1 MSVTVLR
8 CIGDDP
14 AFGFGTVVRLLKKPR
29 RHRPGAALHTIA
41 ETELDAASGDVIA
54 GFDTLTGLEID
65 QLFGQ
70 VNVQASPPGW
80 ALPGSGFTD
89 LTHELTLVL
98 RRGELIAVRAEK
110 GVAERLQRQ
119 LDKPPR
125 PPLRRL
131 PTNVLEAA
139 FLQGAAKNI
148 WLRSVQRPS
157 SRRPYSKALG
167 GTDLGVALDPVE
179 DSSFAWGAARSE
191 MLEDPG
197 ILYLKGKVGVTAGKS
212 QIWFKDSTDFHQYLL
227 TVGEILRVSSEI
239 LTDPGIFSAFPGL
252 AQEVSDPAEISGA
265 YEVIPIQPDET
276 PEATSGGDEVVAAAE
291 LLQDAVLEVREG
303 ATGTRF
309 TMDVGL
315 EGASSGRLAASLNRV
330 DDRFVLSIG
339 FDRTAPQPLPAAEQ
353 ILGAL
358 NTGDMLEVHFGSGH
372 KYSAGKVWKQNF
384 SPIPFS
390 GWLWED
396 FDGYRITRE
405 KPAGAEGAQAIHDAI
420 HENGDDSLFA
430 WIVDYC
436 SEGWL
441 LCDDSSGEAADFFH
455 LDADNLL
462 RIFHVKASSNSS
474 PRRGVK
480 VTDYEVVVSQ
490 ALKNL
495 TYMDRRKLIGRLSRP
510 SLADPAS
517 WIDGDRVHDK
527 GAGFLEKLEAAGA
540 QGRTEVVIVQP
551 NLSRGRYRQ
560 LTADIEA
567 GIVSR
572 DTLRLQLLEML
583 LKTARLAAVRY
594 VTDLTVIGS
603 G

>member
-1 MSVTVLR
+1 MQRFGDIPWTHLKPYMSVTVLQ
-8 CIGDDP
+8 CSGDDP
-14 AFGFGTVVRLLKKPR
+14 ALGFGTVVRLLKKPR
-29 RHRPGAALHTIA
+29 RHRPASTLRTVGEA
-41 ETELDAASGDVIA
+41 ELDAAADDVIP
-54 GFDTLTGLEID
+54 GIGRLTDLQID

-70 VNVQASPPGW
+70 VTLQGSPPGW
-80 ALPGSGFTD
+80 SLPGSGYTD
-89 LTHELTLVL
+89 VTHELTLVL
-98 RRGELIAVRAEK
+98 RRGDLIAVRAEK
-110 GVAERLQRQ
+110 SVAERLQRQ

-148 WLRSVQRPS
+148 WLRSVQRRS
-157 SRRPYSKALG
+157 SLRPYSKALG

-197 ILYLKGKVGVTAGKS
+197 LLYLKGKVGVTAGKS
-212 QIWFKDSTDFHQYLL
+212 QIWFKDSTDFHHYLL

-239 LTDPGIFSAFPGL
+239 LADPGVFSAFPGL
-252 AQEVSDPAEISGA
+252 AQEVTDPAEISGA
-265 YEVIPIQPDET
+265 YEVIPIHPDEL
-276 PEATSGGDEVVAAAE
+276 PEATNGGDEVAAAAE

-309 TMDVGL
+309 TLDVGL
-315 EGASSGRLAASLNRV
+315 DGASSGRLAASLNRI
-330 DDRFVLSIG
+330 DDRFVLDIG
-339 FDRTAPQPLPAAEQ
+339 FDRTAPQPLPAAKQ
-353 ILGAL
+353 VFDAL

-372 KYSAGKVWKQNF
+372 KYSSGKVWKQNF

-405 KPAGAEGAQAIHDAI
+405 KPAGVEGAQAIHDAI
-420 HENGDDSLFA
+420 HRNGDDSLFA

-455 LDADNLL
+455 LDTENLL
-462 RIFHVKASSNSS
+462 RIFHVKASSNDS

-495 TYMDRRKLIGRLSRP
+495 MYLDRRQLIGRLSRP

-527 GAGFLEKLEAAGA
+527 GAGFLEQLEAAGA

-551 NLSRGRYRQ
+551 NLSRG
-560 LTADIEA
+560 L
-567 GIVSR
+567 
-572 DTLRLQLLEML
+572 
-583 LKTARLAAVRY
+583 
-594 VTDLTVIGS
+594 
-603 G
+603 